1 MIKEETNDTEI
12 LLFKNISRNIL
23 LYGFANVS
31 YQVQFLSKD
40 NFHKNEDIAS
50 INYFL
55 SNLNIAIE
63 KHGKLFVY
71 YFLNKHRSK
80 KYANKETNNDHLR
93 ACKEIVCENYGVN
106 SDDFLKRDKRDGKTI
121 FATSALTTLLI
132 DVLSYSRKDI
142 MELLNKSNVF
152 ISNRKKNIEKLD
164 YNHRYDK
171 LILDKYL
178 KSKVELINY
187 ILNGKEQIN

>member
-12 LLFKNISRNIL
+12 LLFKNISRNLL

-31 YQVQFLSKD
+31 YQVEFLSKD
-40 NFHKNEDIAS
+40 NLHKNEDVAS

-63 KHGKLFVY
+63 KHGKLFMHH
-71 YFLNKHRSK
+71 FLNKHRRK
-80 KYANKETNNDHLR
+80 KYANKEINHDHVIV
-93 ACKEIVCENYGVN
+93 CKEIVCKNYGVN
-106 SDDFLKRDKRDGKTI
+106 IDDFLKKDRRDGKTI

-164 YNHRYDK
+164 YNHRYDRS
-171 LILDKYL
+171 ILDKYL

-187 ILNGKEQIN
+187 ILNGKEQRN